1 MIQERIL
8 DLIISKCLEI
18 DVEIVIEDSGE
29 VKMSYSVVMTMGT
42 TTMETIY
49 RREFIQRV
57 HNSFQ
62 QKWPRWQTSSI

>member
-29 VKMSYSVVMTMGT
+29 VKIEEENHGDINDVPYLRGHKFVC
-42 TTMETIY
+42 E
-49 RREFIQRV
+49 RV
-57 HNSFQ
+57 
-62 QKWPRWQTSSI
+62 